1 MKPKKRSKY
10 VYEEI
15 SSEQVLDL
23 IPKQGLQ
30 DLVKSNGVKLSG
42 NESEDE
48 LKGMLKVL
56 PKSESLNTRI
66 QHMYHKYRRE
76 NANTP
81 VGYLVRM
88 QLKLPQDANVDQI
101 ATQIRK
107 VMDKA
112 ATGRS
117 VLFGNEVRHIDL
129 AKLPFN
135 LMENRENVCLP
146 DDALDD
152 EDVNEEYIYH
162 HDYADSD
169 LIPDVNEDSFDDDE
183 DEDLEIL
190 VERPHKVK
198 LSKFVRK

>member
-42 NESEDE
+42 DESEDE

-56 PKSESLNTRI
+56 PQSESLNTKI
-66 QHMYHKYRRE
+66 KHMYRKYKKE
-76 NANTP
+76 DANAP
-81 VGYLVRM
+81 VGYLVQIQM
-88 QLKLPQDANVDQI
+88 KLPQDADIDQI
-101 ATQIRK
+101 ASQIRK
-107 VMDKA
+107 VMSTA
-112 ATGRS
+112 ATGSS
-117 VLFGNEVRHIDL
+117 VLSGNEVRHMDL
-129 AKLPFN
+129 SKMPLN
-135 LMENRENVCLP
+135 LMENQDGVCLP

-152 EDVNEEYIYH
+152 EDVNERYIYH

-169 LIPDVNEDSFDDDE
+169 LIPDVNEDRFDDDE

-190 VERPHKVK
+190 VERPHKMK
-198 LSKFVRK
+198 LSKFIRK